1 MIYLEYC
8 SYPCKN
14 NIQSNLLLHQYS
26 QSHRNYLNSAS
37 SMVKMK
43 VSYAIVAVYLQELRF
58 IEVKF
63 STISYSLCF
72 VNAFSKLMHT

>member
-1 MIYLEYC
+1 
-8 SYPCKN
+8 
-14 NIQSNLLLHQYS
+14 
-26 QSHRNYLNSAS
+26 
-37 SMVKMK
+37 MVKMK